1 MKKLILLLTI
11 FTVLFSSCR
20 KEEITQVNQV
30 DQAFSAVY
38 NITPNDW
45 TTVDNGLVYSAQ
57 IDIPEL
63 DDIIYQ
69 NGAVLVY
76 LSFAGNSYYEALP
89 QVFGGIA
96 YGVIHSTNYVAI
108 DMSALDGGTINPPT
122 GDVLAKIILIDATKL
137 AMHKD
142 VNLKNL
148 GEVQK
153 AFNIK

>member
-1 MKKLILLLTI
+1 MRKLILLLTI

-20 KEEITQVNQV
+20 KEEVTKVNQV

-38 NITPNDW
+38 NITKSDW
-45 TTVDNGLVYSAQ
+45 TTTDGGLIYTAQ
-57 IDIPEL
+57 IDVPEL

-76 LSFAGNSYYEALP
+76 LSFAGTTYYEAVP

-96 YGVIHSTNYVAI
+96 YGVIHSNQYVAI

-137 AMHKD
+137 ALHKD
-142 VNLKNL
+142 VNLNDL
-148 GEVQK
+148 GAVQR
-153 AFNIK
+153 AFGIK